1 MPRHARLDVPGALH
15 HVMVRGIDRMSIFK
29 DTGDKE
35 QFLQRLGEN
44 IDKGSAFVYA
54 WAVMDNH
61 AHILFKSGKQGVSD
75 IMRKLLTWYAQY
87 YNRSHKRTGHL
98 FSNRYKSVLC
108 DEDTYLL
115 ALIRY
120 IHLNPV
126 RAKIVNTLEELDRYP
141 WSGHSVIMG
150 NIRRTWMDSDYALA
164 QFGENRR
171 VAKKAYRRFIEE
183 GLTMKQSTE
192 LNGGGLIRSYGGWSQ
207 VETMRRRGQK
217 EEFDERILGSGEF
230 VQAVLKEAEDRQV
243 RQLRI
248 RHSGTTIK
256 TIIREECAK
265 GGISDKE
272 IKMGSRRQLVS
283 GIRAKIAY
291 RSREEL
297 GLSAAEIAR
306 HTGVSTSGIARAI
319 EKVVKE

>member
-1 MPRHARLDVPGALH
+1 
-15 HVMVRGIDRMSIFK
+15 
-29 DTGDKE
+29 
-35 QFLQRLGEN
+35 
-44 IDKGSAFVYA
+44 
-54 WAVMDNH
+54 
-61 AHILFKSGKQGVSD
+61 
-75 IMRKLLTWYAQY
+75 
-87 YNRSHKRTGHL
+87 
-98 FSNRYKSVLC
+98 
-108 DEDTYLL
+108 
-115 ALIRY
+115 
-120 IHLNPV
+120 
-126 RAKIVNTLEELDRYP
+126 
-141 WSGHSVIMG
+141 
-150 NIRRTWMDSDYALA
+150 MDSDYALT

-183 GLTMKQSTE
+183 GLTLKQSTE

-207 VETMRRRGQK
+207 VEAMRRRGQK
-217 EEFDERILGSGEF
+217 EGFDERILGSGEF

-243 RQLRI
+243 RQLRM
-248 RHSGTTIK
+248 RQSGTTIE

-265 GGISDKE
+265 CGISDKE

-319 EKVVKE
+319 EKIVKE